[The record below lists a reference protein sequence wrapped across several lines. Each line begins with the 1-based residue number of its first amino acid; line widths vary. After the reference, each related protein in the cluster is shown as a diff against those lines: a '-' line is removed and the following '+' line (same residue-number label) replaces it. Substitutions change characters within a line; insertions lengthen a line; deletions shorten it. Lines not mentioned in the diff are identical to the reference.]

1 VIAKPESWSRPAE
14 PARAAGLALAALALF
29 GAAWVL
35 LHVGFYTHDQIVDTP
50 VYQRYGDAIAHG
62 QVPYRDFDLE
72 YPPGALPVF
81 ALPALGHDR
90 VSDFDGYRVVFESLM
105 FVCGLAVVALA
116 AVCLRSLGRA
126 SAAPLVLVA
135 LFPLLLGSV
144 VLSRFDLYPTAITV
158 GALAA
163 LFWDRDRLG
172 AGLLGLGAATKI
184 FPALLLPLALAWTWR
199 RRGRRE
205 ALVCGGIF
213 LGVVALVFL
222 PFTALSPDGMRWSL
236 ARQLTRPLQI
246 ETLGSAILLGAH
258 QAFGLAI
265 TMKASHGSQN
275 LDGTLPNVL
284 AAFQT
289 VLQVLALV
297 AIWVAFARGPATRER
312 LVRYSAA
319 AICAFVAL
327 GKVLSPQ
334 FLIWLVPL
342 VALVGGRRGLWAAAL
357 LVVAMVLTQLWF
369 PYRYW
374 DLALHFDAFA
384 SWLVLL
390 RDLVLVGLLCVLTLP
405 ALRARGEPARTT

>member
-14 PARAAGLALAALALF
+14 PTRAVGLALAALALF

-35 LHVGFYTHDQIVDTP
+35 LHAGFYTHDQIIDTP
-50 VYQRYGDAIAHG
+50 VYQNYGDAMAHG
-62 QVPYRDFDLE
+62 KVPYRDFNLE

-81 ALPALGHDR
+81 VLPALGHAEASDVDR
-90 VSDFDGYRVVFESLM
+90 YRSVFEALM
-105 FVCGLAVVALA
+105 FVCGMAVVALTA
-116 AVCLRSLGRA
+116 LCLRALGR
-126 SAAPLVLVA
+126 SAPLFLVA
-135 LFPLLLGSV
+135 LFPLVLGSV
-144 VLSRFDLYPTAITV
+144 VLSRFDLYPTAIAL

-163 LFWDRDRLG
+163 LLWDRDRLG
-172 AGLLGLGAATKI
+172 SGLLGLGAATKI
-184 FPALLLPLALAWTWR
+184 FPALLLPIALAWTWR

-205 ALVCGGIF
+205 ALVCAGIF
-213 LGVVALVFL
+213 LAVVVVIFL
-222 PFTALSPDGMRWSL
+222 PFTVLSPGGMRWSL

-246 ETLGSAILLGAH
+246 ETLGSAILLAAH
-258 QAFGLAI
+258 QAFGLSI

-275 LDGTLPNVL
+275 LDGTLPSVL
-284 AAFQT
+284 AAVQT
-289 VLQVLALV
+289 ALQVLALV
-297 AIWVAFARGPATRER
+297 AVWVAFARGPATRER

-342 VALVGGRRGLWAAAL
+342 VALVGGRRGLVAAGL
-357 LVVAMVLTQLWF
+357 LVVALVLTQLWF

-384 SWLVLL
+384 SWLVVL
-390 RDLVLVGLLCVLTLP
+390 RDLVLVGLLGVLTLP